1 MTTRIYEVEIL
12 RIAGRAFVRVEAD
25 SGEDHEY
32 IVAPAISRCGDPDV
46 VAAFDRDEK
55 RNGRSVQEREIR
67 VVARVER

>member
-32 IVAPAISRCGDPDV
+32 IVALAIARCGDKDV
-46 VAAFDRDEK
+46 VALFDADEK
-55 RNGRSVQEREIR
+55 RNGRAVQEGEIR